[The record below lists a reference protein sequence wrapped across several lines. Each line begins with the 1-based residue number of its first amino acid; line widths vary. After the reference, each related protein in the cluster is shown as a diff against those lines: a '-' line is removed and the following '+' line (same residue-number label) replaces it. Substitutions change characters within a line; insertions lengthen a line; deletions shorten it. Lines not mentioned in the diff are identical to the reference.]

1 MQEQLNSVF
10 QLTCCFLYLRK
21 CYILYKKNVEE
32 KIRNGTNSK
41 QKQENKNNA
50 FNLFTL

>member
-21 CYILYKKNVEE
+21 CYILYKK
-32 KIRNGTNSK
+32 KR
-41 QKQENKNNA
+41 QRENKKWNQLQTEA
-50 FNLFTL
+50 RK